1 MLGSIV
7 CTFLKKNIYRQQQC
21 INRRMM
27 LLFQRCCLVC
37 LLLLMGSWHHEG
49 HTPQWVEIV
58 SKTVLF
64 YSFMQLHFKDFKET
78 FFLIFR
84 LTCIPRTNFHC
95 KNAGG
100 KKIMSAP
107 SKIT

>member
-7 CTFLKKNIYRQQQC
+7 FAFLKKKIYRQQQC

-49 HTPQWVEIV
+49 HTSQWGGIV
-58 SKTVLF
+58 SEPAFIVF
-64 YSFMQLHFKDFKET
+64 YANVFLRYNSK
-78 FFLIFR
+78 FFF
-84 LTCIPRTNFHC
+84 
-95 KNAGG
+95 G
-100 KKIMSAP
+100 
-107 SKIT
+107 